1 MYRELFLP
9 PIYRD
14 QKVAVQTA
22 LINRGPDGIEN
33 ALNNISWT
41 SDAVT
46 SLQSSVVNG
55 PVLDICVTNAFV
67 S

>member
-1 MYRELFLP
+1 MFLHAP
-9 PIYRD
+9 YNRD

-22 LINRGPDGIEN
+22 LNGGRSDIEN

-55 PVLDICVTNAFV
+55 PVQDFCITNTFV